1 MINGLDRNSTGT
13 VASAIRET
21 YALPTNESNIVVTN
35 VNNKLHVTA
44 KEGGVPPL
52 VGSSDYGYTT
62 ISLTQ
67 LATKWGQVRLPI
79 KTYNDYAD
87 FAAEM
92 LAYNA
97 IQLEPGDIELT
108 FPYTPTAS
116 TKLKW
121 TAGVNSTRFSGSLD
135 VVFFTPPM
143 AIIEYRVDNT
153 RQLSAG
159 SMFYVACTYNTLQPS
174 ASDFTVTVADTRY
187 DPADLSIGS
196 AGATNYW
203 MVGVKLKETILP
215 GDIRIRCESPLPLG
229 TGANL
234 PTSGSNDNL
243 RNVVGQVIL
252 YIDELTQNGISSTT
266 LGFIDPSSGTKECV
280 ISPNVFANNK
290 LPIDASYAFANA
302 KIKQIPK
309 TIFDG
314 HNIVGA
320 VGCFQGTN
328 ITTLPS
334 GLFAKAT
341 LSGSFR
347 NFLKES
353 KVVAIE
359 SGVFP
364 ATTEIDVMHGFA
376 TGCIKL
382 ESVPED
388 LFKHAGG
395 TLTTLQGAFEQTQLK
410 TVPAK
415 LLDGLS
421 VLTNLYNTFSN
432 SALEEIPEGF
442 FDGCPKVDVC
452 EGTFTNT
459 KIKTIPPALFSKTPD
474 VFTLMNCFSYSDLT
488 AVPAGLLDNLR
499 KLSNASNMFRG
510 CSSLVSVPVDL
521 FRSAPYVTNMSGI
534 LGDCT
539 KVYPFPVGLLDY
551 ADNVTNLDYSFSY
564 CGQFSYRAK
573 GETIPFPSNMLAK
586 CRKVTTANRAFISC
600 PFDSVAEGAFDAL
613 VSVTT
618 MSNFFGG
625 ASWSTSGAPLTSI
638 PESLFAKCDR
648 LLNIEGIFAYSHL
661 VTIPPKLFQLMPKR
675 KSIQTMSGVFY
686 ACGKLETVP
695 ADLFEGFTNLRTV
708 NWLFGGRPGYERTPL
723 KDLPVNFWVSSGAPI
738 NSAVG
743 LYSTCAFS
751 KIRADMMVGLEAVTN
766 VDDIFHDCREA
777 TSVES
782 GLLVN
787 HVKVTSAK
795 RLFARCASLTTIEG
809 PLQDPTKSLI
819 QNVTEI
825 FSRCTKLPKV
835 VSPDEFI
842 STKIGVFDNAF
853 EYCSGLTEVPSGMI
867 AKNASAYSFK
877 SMFTRCPNIARIKT
891 GAFDNLSTAR
901 MDHSNLFAASLTA
914 GAVLEP
920 DSIVVSVGDKFNNAF
935 SQDTVDGGGYRGT
948 VEMLTAAMKVAQTNP
963 NPTMDA
969 MCCLL
974 TSASVSNTG
983 ISGNAKPF
991 LDKMWLGA
999 YQKTIIFGSTGAVT
1013 YE

>member
-1 MINGLDRNSTGT
+1 MINGLDRNPTGT

-52 VGSSDYGYTT
+52 VGSSDYDYTT
-62 ISLTQ
+62 INLSQ
-67 LATKWGQVRLPI
+67 LATQWGQVHLPI
-79 KTYNDYAD
+79 KTYIDYDD

-97 IQLEPGDIELT
+97 IRLEPGDIELT

-121 TAGVNSTRFSGSLD
+121 VAGANSTRFSGSLD
-135 VVFFTPPM
+135 IVFFPP
-143 AIIEYRVDNT
+143 ALAVIEYRADNA
-153 RQLSAG
+153 RQLAAG
-159 SMFYVACTYNTLQPS
+159 SMFYVACTYSVLQPS
-174 ASDFTVTVADTRY
+174 ASDFTVTVANTRY
-187 DPADLSIGS
+187 ESADLSIGG

-203 MVGVKLKETILP
+203 MVGVKLKEAIPP
-215 GDIRIRCESPLPLG
+215 GDIRIRCESQLPLG
-229 TGANL
+229 TGANF
-234 PTSGSNDNL
+234 PKSGGNDDL
-243 RNVVGQVIL
+243 RNVTGQIIL
-252 YIDELTQNGISSTT
+252 YIDELTQNGISSSS
-266 LGFIDPSSGTKECV
+266 LGFIDPSSGSKECV

-290 LPIDASYAFANA
+290 LPIDVSYAFANA

-314 HNIVGA
+314 HDIVGA
-320 VGCFQGTN
+320 VGCFQGAS

-353 KVVAIE
+353 KVVTIE

-364 ATTEIDVMHGFA
+364 AVSEIDAMHGFA
-376 TGCIKL
+376 SGCTKL

-388 LFKHAGG
+388 LLKHAGG

-432 SALEEIPEGF
+432 SALEEIPVGF
-442 FDGCPKVDVC
+442 FDGCPKVSVC

-459 KIKTIPPALFSKTPD
+459 KIETIPATLFAKTPD
-474 VFTLMNCFSYSDLT
+474 VSTTMQCFSYSNIT
-488 AVPAGLLDNLR
+488 AIPVGLLDNLR
-499 KLSNASNMFRG
+499 KLTNASRMFVG
-510 CSSLVSVPVDL
+510 CKSLVTVPPDL
-521 FRSAPYVTNMSGI
+521 FRSAPNVTDMSGI
-534 LGDCT
+534 LGDCNN
-539 KVYPFPVGLLDY
+539 VYPFPIGFLDY
-551 ADNVTNLDYSFSY
+551 ADNVTDLSYSFAY
-564 CGQFSYRAK
+564 CGQFSYRDK
-573 GETIPFPSNMLAK
+573 GETIPFPATMLSK
-586 CRKVTTANRAFISC
+586 CSKVTTASRAFIAC

-625 ASWSTSGAPLTSI
+625 ASWSWYGAPIATI
-638 PESLFAKCDR
+638 PENLFAKCER
-648 LLNIEGIFAYSHL
+648 LLYVDGMFGFSHL
-661 VTIPPKLFQLMPKR
+661 TVIPPKLFQLMPKR
-675 KSIQTMSGVFY
+675 KTIQSMTGVFY
-686 ACGKLETVP
+686 ACSKLESVP
-695 ADLFEGFTNLRTV
+695 ADLFEGFTNLKSV
-708 NWLFGGRPGYERTPL
+708 DWLFGGRTGYDRTPL
-723 KDLPVNFWVSSGAPI
+723 KDLPVNFWASSGAPI
-738 NSAVG
+738 TSAVG

-751 KIRADMMVGLEAVTN
+751 KIRADMLVGLEGLTK

-777 TSVES
+777 TTVEG
-782 GLLVN
+782 GLLAN
-787 HVKVTSAK
+787 HTKLTSAQ
-795 RLFARCASLTTIEG
+795 RLFARCASLTEIEG
-809 PLQDPTKSLI
+809 PLQDPSTSLI
-819 QNVTEI
+819 QNVSGI
-825 FSRCTKLPKV
+825 FSRCTALPRV
-835 VSPDEFI
+835 ISPDEFI

-867 AKNASAYSFK
+867 ARNTSAYSFK
-877 SMFTRCPNIARIKT
+877 GMFTRCPNIARIKT

-901 MDHSNLFAASLTA
+901 MDHTNLFAVSLTEDV
-914 GAVLEP
+914 VLEP
-920 DSIVVSVGDKFNNAF
+920 DSIIVSVGDKFNNAF
-935 SQDTVDGGGYRGT
+935 SQHNVEGGGYRGT

-963 NPTMDA
+963 DPTMNL
-969 MCCLL
+969 MCCYL
-974 TSASVSNTG
+974 TSNNTSNRG
-983 ISGNAKPF
+983 IRGNAKPF
-991 LDKMWLGA
+991 LDKMGLGA
-999 YQKTIIFGSTGAVT
+999 NQKTIIFGSTGAVT

>member
-35 VNNKLHVTA
+35 VNNKLRVTA
-44 KEGGVPPL
+44 KEGGVPPMA
-52 VGSSDYGYTT
+52 GSSDYGYTT
-62 ISLTQ
+62 ISLNQ
-67 LATKWGQVRLPI
+67 LAAKWGQVRLPI
-79 KTYNDYAD
+79 KTYIDYND
-87 FAAEM
+87 FAVEM

-108 FPYTPTAS
+108 FPYTPTANS
-116 TKLKW
+116 TLKW
-121 TAGVNSTRFSGSLD
+121 TAGASSTRFSGSLD
-135 VVFFTPPM
+135 IVFFTPPM
-143 AIIEYRVDNT
+143 AIIEYRVENT
-153 RQLSAG
+153 RQLAAG

-174 ASDFTVTVADTRY
+174 TSDFTVTVGDTRY
-187 DPADLSIGS
+187 EPAELSIGS

-203 MVGVKLKETILP
+203 VVSVKLRAAILP
-215 GDIRIRCESPLPLG
+215 GDIRIRCESKLPLG

-243 RNVVGQVIL
+243 RNVVGQTIL
-252 YIDELTQNGISSTT
+252 YIDELTQNGISAST
-266 LGFIDPSSGTKECV
+266 LGFIDPNSGTKECV

-309 TIFDG
+309 TVFDG

-320 VGCFQGTN
+320 VGCLQGTN

-364 ATTEIDVMHGFA
+364 AKTEIDVMHGFA
-376 TGCIKL
+376 TGCLKL

-388 LFKHAGG
+388 LLKHAGG

-415 LLDGLS
+415 LLAGLD
-421 VLTNLYNTFSN
+421 VLTNLYNTFAR
-432 SALEEIPEGF
+432 SALEEIPNGF
-442 FDGCPKVDVC
+442 LDGCPKANNC

-459 KIKTIPPALFSKTPD
+459 KIKTIPATLFAKTPD
-474 VFTLMNCFSYSDLT
+474 VSTVMNCFSSSDLVT
-488 AVPAGLLDNLR
+488 VPEGLLDNLR
-499 KLSNASNMFRG
+499 KLSNASNVFRG
-510 CSSLVSVPVDL
+510 CSSLVTVPPSL

-534 LGDCT
+534 LGDCSN
-539 KVYPFPVGLLDY
+539 VYPFPIGLLDY

-564 CGQFSYRAK
+564 CGQYSYRAK
-573 GETIPFPSNMLAK
+573 GETIPFPATMLAK
-586 CRKVTTANRAFISC
+586 CGRVTTANRAFISC
-600 PFDSVAEGAFDAL
+600 PFNTVEEGAFDAL
-613 VSVTT
+613 VNITT

-625 ASWSTSGAPLTSI
+625 ASWSTSGAPIATI

-648 LLNIEGIFAYSHL
+648 LLNIEGMFGYSL
-661 VTIPPKLFQLMPKR
+661 LTAIPPKLFQLMPKR

-686 ACGKLETVP
+686 ACSKLENVP

-708 NWLFGGRPGYERTPL
+708 NWLFGGRPGFDRTPL
-723 KDLPVNFWVSSGAPI
+723 KDLPANFWVSSGAPI

-743 LYSTCAFS
+743 LYSTCAFT
-751 KIRADMMVGLEAVTN
+751 KIRADMMVGLEAVTD
-766 VDDIFHDCREA
+766 VDDVFHDCREA
-777 TSVES
+777 TAVES
-782 GLLVN
+782 GLLAN

-795 RLFARCASLTTIEG
+795 RLFARCASLLTVEG

-842 STKIGVFDNAF
+842 SIKIGVFDNAF
-853 EYCSGLTEVPSGMI
+853 EYCPGLTEIPAGLI

-877 SMFTRCPNIARIKT
+877 STFARCPNIARIKT

-901 MDHSNLFAASLTA
+901 MDHSNLFVASLTSN
-914 GAVLEP
+914 AVLEP
-920 DSIVVSVGDKFNNAF
+920 DSIVVSLGDKFNNAF
-935 SQDTVDGGGYRGT
+935 SQDNVDGGGYHGT
-948 VEMLTAAMKVAQTNP
+948 VEMLTAAMKVAQP
-963 NPTMDA
+963 NPTPTMNA

-974 TSASVSNTG
+974 TSSGTSNNG

-991 LDKMWLGA
+991 LDKMGLGVG
-999 YQKTIIFGSTGAVT
+999 QKSIVFGPTTAVT